1 MKFPNVDQYIVKFKD
16 LVRLAGY
23 IVRNEETITF
33 FLNELTSSVLDDVM
47 RPLFTYNYNE
57 LREHAIQ
64 ITKAK
69 QMTKAIRA

>member
-33 FLNELTSSVLDDVM
+33 FLNELTSSVLDCYD
-47 RPLFTYNYNE
+47 P
-57 LREHAIQ
+57 
-64 ITKAK
+64 
-69 QMTKAIRA
+69 